1 MAIPRLDI
9 DPFCQAF
16 FDDPF
21 PAHAALRD
29 AGPVVFL
36 PRYDLFAIAR
46 YEHVQ
51 AALTNWRDFSSARGV
66 GLADFAREKPW
77 RLPSLLLETDPPL
90 HDRTRKLMDRVLSPA
105 ALRALR
111 ADFTAAAD
119 ALIDA
124 LLQRGSFD
132 AVRDLAEAYPLTVF
146 PDAVGMPRENRR
158 FLLPYGNMVFNS
170 FGPRNALF
178 EAAVRDA
185 APVLEWV
192 QAQSRREALAP
203 VGFGAVIHAAA
214 DTGEVARDEAEIMVR
229 SLLTAGVD
237 TTVNALGAAL
247 YCLARFPAQFER
259 LRADP
264 SLARA
269 AFEEAVRLES
279 PVQTFFRTTTR
290 DVTIGEAVGG
300 EAVGGE
306 AVGGEAVG
314 GEAAGGDEVGRSET
328 IGEGRKVLLFL
339 GAANRDPRRWE
350 QPGDYDITRR
360 AAGHVGFGTGI
371 HGCVGAV
378 LARLEGEVVLTALA
392 RKVARIEIAGTPRR
406 RYNNTLRGLASLP
419 MRLHRGVA
427 VNAAA
432 GCRTAARPR

>member
-1 MAIPRLDI
+1 MAVPSLDI

-21 PAHAALRD
+21 PAHEALRE
-29 AGPVVFL
+29 AGPVVYL
-36 PRYDLFAIAR
+36 PRYDLHAVAR
-46 YEHVQ
+46 YDDVH
-51 AALTNWRDFSSARGV
+51 AALTNWADFSSARGV
-66 GLADFAREKPW
+66 GLSDFAKEKPW

-105 ALRALR
+105 AVRALR

-119 ALIDA
+119 TLIDA
-124 LLQRGSFD
+124 LLQRETFD

-146 PDAVGMPRENRR
+146 PDAVGMPHENRR

-170 FGPRNALF
+170 FGPRNAF
-178 EAAVRDA
+178 FDNAVRDA
-185 APVLEWV
+185 TPVLEWV
-192 QAQSRREALAP
+192 QTQSRRDALSAT
-203 VGFGAVIHAAA
+203 GFGAVIHAAA
-214 DTGEVARDEAEIMVR
+214 DTGEVTRDEAEILVR

-237 TTVNALGAAL
+237 TTVNGLGAAL
-247 YCLARFPAQFER
+247 FCLARFPAQFDR

-264 SLARA
+264 TLARG

-290 DVTIGEAVGG
+290 PVKLGE
-300 EAVGGE
+300 
-306 AVGGEAVG
+306 
-314 GEAAGGDEVGRSET
+314 ET
-328 IGEGRKVLLFL
+328 MGEGRKVLLFL
-339 GAANRDPRRWE
+339 GAANRDPRRWD
-350 QPGDYDITRR
+350 QPDGYDLTRR

-392 RKVARIEIAGTPRR
+392 RKVARMEPTGAPVR
-406 RYNNTLRGLASLP
+406 RYNNTLRGLSTLP
-419 MRLHRGVA
+419 MRFVA
-427 VNAAA
+427 A
-432 GCRTAARPR
+432 

>member
-1 MAIPRLDI
+1 MTIPSLDI

-16 FDDPF
+16 FEDPF

-29 AGPVVFL
+29 AGPVVYL
-36 PRYDLFAIAR
+36 PRYELFAIAR
-46 YEHVQ
+46 YQQVQ

-66 GLADFAREKPW
+66 GLSDFAREKPW

-105 ALRALR
+105 AIRALR
-111 ADFTAAAD
+111 ADFTAAAE
-119 ALIDA
+119 ALVDA
-124 LLQRGSFD
+124 LLERGSFD

-146 PDAVGMPRENRR
+146 PDAVGMPPENRR

-170 FGPRNALF
+170 FGPRKAF
-178 EAAVRDA
+178 FDDAVRDA

-203 VGFGAVIHAAA
+203 AGFGAVIHAAA
-214 DTGEVARDEAEIMVR
+214 DTGEVARDEAEILVR

-237 TTVNALGAAL
+237 TTVNGLGAAL

-264 SLARA
+264 SLARG

-279 PVQTFFRTTTR
+279 PVQTFFRTTVR
-290 DVTIGEAVGG
+290 DVAVGDASDGDVTIGA
-300 EAVGGE
+300 
-306 AVGGEAVG
+306 
-314 GEAAGGDEVGRSET
+314 
-328 IGEGRKVLLFL
+328 GRKVLLFL

-350 QPGDYDITRR
+350 QPDEYDITRR

-378 LARLEGEVVLTALA
+378 LARQEGEVVLTALA
-392 RKVARIEIAGTPRR
+392 RKVARVEITGVPQR

-419 MRLHRGVA
+419 MRLH
-427 VNAAA
+427 AA
-432 GCRTAARPR
+432 